1 MKKKTELG
9 TSLLEVIAV
18 MTIVGILSFSTFSL
32 YAKAMNTLRSNYVIQ
47 QVFLKASELNTSA
60 VGNRHKTVDLK
71 VIEKDEL
78 SYGFSFENYTKERE
92 SDQIIV
98 SVKGPFTDGMC
109 ELLKEKISSQE
120 YQGLKNIIVPV
131 DLKVD
136 EREGES
142 NWSLDRD
149 SCLRKG
155 DEIEYEDGSKKKIQE
170 VKITSMTFIIDAGF
184 ERQKF

>member
-18 MTIVGILSFSTFSL
+18 MTIVGILSFSTFAL

-78 SYGFSFENYTKERE
+78 SYGFSFKNYTKEG
-92 SDQIIV
+92 DQIVV
-98 SVKGPFTDGMC
+98 SINGPFTDGMC

-120 YQGLKNIIVPV
+120 YQGLKDIQIVGEKENKDGNIT
-131 DLKVD
+131 DLSQNVQ
-136 EREGES
+136 
-142 NWSLDRD
+142 N
-149 SCLRKG
+149 KG
-155 DEIEYEDGSKKKIQE
+155 CPEKTEDVKKIE
-170 VKITSMTFIIDAGF
+170 ITSMTFIIDAGF